1 MSEVLYVVDF
11 EAQGSDGLLELE
23 GTPLLVLRQLMGNA
37 PDAGDLMPDWPHGA
51 APVHVRVV
59 ERTLRPGSVVAWGS
73 VTLENPG
80 IYYRLVPGEDDETPG
95 GQGERAEVTTF
106 GGQALAM
113 IAEAAAAQGW
123 EIVGRL
129 ANITPAGE
137 GGITTGVPAHD
148 LSARQLLAAGAV
160 LDEVEVV
167 YCRKE
172 DLDDRLVLRFRGGEM
187 LEGVFDLGG
196 WGLSTGM
203 LGRLGVD
210 GFVPYVDQS
219 LRRVPELD
227 TEQALGWRCEAKP
240 GGFTAPR
247 SVVPGRGG
255 AFVPAGEP
263 LELRVPPEFAALCAA
278 KAVSARQVLEAFM
291 ADVAD
296 LVHRDEL
303 PREDGLISGETGLA
317 QSYFQRVWH

>member
-11 EAQGSDGLLELE
+11 EARGSAGLLELE
-23 GTPLLVLRQLMGNA
+23 GTPLLVLRQLLGHA

-59 ERTLRPGSVVAWGS
+59 ERTMRPGSVVAWGS

-80 IYYRLVPGEDDETPG
+80 IYYRLVSGEDDETPG
-95 GQGERAEVTTF
+95 AQRAEVTTL

-129 ANITPAGE
+129 ADIAPAGE
-137 GGITTGVPAHD
+137 GGITAGVPSQD
-148 LSARQLLAAGAV
+148 LSVRQLLAAGEV

-167 YCRKE
+167 YYRAE

-187 LEGVFDLGG
+187 LEGVFDLDGRA
-196 WGLSTGM
+196 LSTGM
-203 LGRLGVD
+203 LGRLGVG

-247 SVVPGRGG
+247 SVVPGQGG

-263 LELRVPPEFAALCAA
+263 LELRVPQEFAALCGA
-278 KAVSARQVLEAFM
+278 KAVSARQVLESFM

-303 PREDGLISGETGLA
+303 PREDGLVAGETALA
-317 QSYFQRVWH
+317 QTYFQRAWH